1 MMFIFKHTRRAATVL
16 MLAALGFSGL
26 MAQGND
32 QKVYKVG
39 DDGVAAPKLV
49 KNIQPTYTATAQDAG
64 ITGSVVLS
72 FEINKDGSTRNIKVV
87 GSLEPSLDAEAAKA
101 VAQWLF
107 EPATREG
114 QPVICSAKTEV
125 HFDLR

>member
-1 MMFIFKHTRRAATVL
+1 MAVVL

-32 QKVYKVG
+32 EKVYKVG
-39 DDGVAAPKLV
+39 ENGVASPKLKQRIDPV
-49 KNIQPTYTATAQDAG
+49 YTAAAQESG

-72 FEINKDGSTRNIKVV
+72 FEINKDGTTRNVKVV
-87 GSLEPSLDAEAAKA
+87 GNLEPSLDAEAVKA
-101 VAQWLF
+101 VGQWLF
-107 EPATREG
+107 EPATKDG

-125 HFDLR
+125 HFALR